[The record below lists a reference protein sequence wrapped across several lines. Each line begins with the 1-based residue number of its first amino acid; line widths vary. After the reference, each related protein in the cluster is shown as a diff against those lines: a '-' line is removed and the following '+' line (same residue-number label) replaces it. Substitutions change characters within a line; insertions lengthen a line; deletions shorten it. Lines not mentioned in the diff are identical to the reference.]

1 MAGLDSKHLIP
12 SNDQL
17 ESRSRSSPLKKD
29 HVFGICSHL
38 FQCFRLVNFMQHIV
52 YIYKIYQD
60 ITIHLY
66 PQGGPVQVFFF
77 YYCVPTQT
85 FATLL
90 FGRLMEC
97 KSMMIILQHQDCC
110 RCSTYPSNKGL
121 SSGSTKARVH

>member
-66 PQGGPVQVFFF
+66 PQGGPVQVFFLLLRSNPDICNASLWKAHGVQI
-77 YYCVPTQT
+77 YDDY
-85 FATLL
+85 FATSGLL
-90 FGRLMEC
+90 QMFN
-97 KSMMIILQHQDCC
+97 IPQ
-110 RCSTYPSNKGL
+110 
-121 SSGSTKARVH
+121 